1 MEIFN
6 LILKNLLTFK
16 ELQDFAK
23 LEFSTDKSNFIY
35 EKIKNYIIRVNNKLY
50 YFDSENKIYIPIEN
64 IITIFDP

>member
-50 YFDSENKIYIPIEN
+50 YFDSENKIYILIEN
-64 IITIFDP
+64 IN

>member
-35 EKIKNYIIRVNNKLY
+35 EKIKNYIIRVNSKLY
-50 YFDSENKIYIPIEN
+50 YFDSENKIYILIE
-64 IITIFDP
+64 I